1 MCALKTVVVAVC
13 HFDLLFPILS
23 ANTISLFFFFVHLLV
38 TNSTGIVFYCYYMYI
53 YIYIYIYVFLFFFLL
68 LLNQLNECFIL

>member
-23 ANTISLFFFFVHLLV
+23 ANTISFFFFCAPASHKLYWYRLLLLL
-38 TNSTGIVFYCYYMYI
+38 YI
-53 YIYIYIYVFLFFFLL
+53 YIYIYIYIYEFLFFFLL